1 MTLGNLLI
9 FRIKN
14 EFLNALPTIDG
25 SLKNNENVKKVL
37 STWGT
42 S

>member
-1 MTLGNLLI
+1 MI
-9 FRIKN
+9 KDDDIRIKN
-14 EFLNALPTIDG
+14 EFLNALPTVDG

-42 S
+42 